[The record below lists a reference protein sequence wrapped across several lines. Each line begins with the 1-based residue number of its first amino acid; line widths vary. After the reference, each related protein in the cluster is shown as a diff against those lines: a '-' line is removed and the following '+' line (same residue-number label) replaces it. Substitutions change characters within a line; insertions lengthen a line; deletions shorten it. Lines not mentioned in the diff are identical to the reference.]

1 MREAGDWAERKR
13 DKNEGDRRC
22 AMKVLRKKVL
32 AAAALSA
39 AMLFSIAGSAASQA
53 GTADDPAVLAA
64 DRDFEQAIVK
74 SDAAAMGKLL
84 DSDFQ
89 WIHANGKIESRAQV
103 LARMAELARRGEVIV
118 DAGYPFAGKT
128 DTRRHDYGQAAVA
141 QTDADRNHV
150 LRVWVKRPAGWRALV
165 YQEVQSLDAPPKMTP
180 SAGKECQNPCK
191 SVPYTPKTETQRAV
205 IEAYRGLETSAMTH
219 DAADWDAHT
228 GEEFVAASSYSDR
241 LLDKPTRMAEL
252 KRANMAGLA
261 PTPLASA
268 TLFEFGDAVV
278 MRSRHVPDQGKPLE
292 VTRVWVKRDGK
303 WVEVAS
309 YQTAVQGGAS

>member
-1 MREAGDWAERKR
+1 
-13 DKNEGDRRC
+13 
-22 AMKVLRKKVL
+22 MKTLRGNLL

-39 AMLFSIAGSAASQA
+39 AMLFSILGSAAGQ
-53 GTADDPAVLAA
+53 GPTAPDPAAGIA
-64 DRDFEQAIVK
+64 DRDFMEAAAK
-74 SDAAAMGKLL
+74 SDAAGLGKLL
-84 DSDFQ
+84 DVDFQ
-89 WIHANGKIESRAQV
+89 WIAATGTLENRAQV
-103 LARMAELARRGEVIV
+103 LGSVPKHTIS
-118 DAGYPFAGKT
+118 DASGAKV
-128 DTRRHDYGQAAVA
+128 RRHDYGQVDVV
-141 QTDADRNHV
+141 QTDSGKMHV
-150 LRVWVKRPAGWRALV
+150 LRIWVKRPAGWRALV
-165 YQEVQSLDAPPKMTP
+165 YQEVQSLEAPPKMTP
-180 SAGKECQNPCK
+180 SSSKECQNPCK
-191 SVPYTPKTETQRAV
+191 SVPYTPKSETQRAV

-309 YQTAVQGGAS
+309 YQTAVQGGGAS

>member
-1 MREAGDWAERKR
+1 MQ
-13 DKNEGDRRC
+13 
-22 AMKVLRKKVL
+22 
-32 AAAALSA
+32 AAA
-39 AMLFSIAGSAASQA
+39 
-53 GTADDPAVLAA
+53 
-64 DRDFEQAIVK
+64 K
-74 SDAAAMGKLL
+74 SDAAALGKLL
-84 DSDFQ
+84 DTDCG
-89 WIHANGKIESRAQV
+89 WIDASGKKANRAQV
-103 LARMAELARRGEVIV
+103 RGSVPQLNINRQAPEN
-118 DAGYPFAGKT
+118 
-128 DTRRHDYGQAAVA
+128 RHDYGQVGVVR
-141 QTDADRNHV
+141 TDSARLHV
-150 LRVWVKRPAGWRALV
+150 MRVWVKRPAGWRALV

-180 SAGKECQNPCK
+180 SASRECQNPCK

-309 YQTAVQGGAS
+309 YQTAVQGGGAS

>member
-1 MREAGDWAERKR
+1 
-13 DKNEGDRRC
+13 
-22 AMKVLRKKVL
+22 MKILRKKVL

-39 AMLFSIAGSAASQA
+39 ALLFSLAGPGARPATA
-53 GTADDPAVLAA
+53 ADDPALLAA
-64 DRDFEQAIVK
+64 DRDFAQAASK
-74 SDAAAMGKLL
+74 SDKAALGNLL
-84 DSDFQ
+84 DADFV
-89 WIHANGKIESRAQV
+89 WIDANGKLESRTQALAGVPKRLIPVLIVNGKAQFLPV
-103 LARMAELARRGEVIV
+103 RW
-118 DAGYPFAGKT
+118 
-128 DTRRHDYGQAAVA
+128 HDYGQVAVA

-180 SAGKECQNPCK
+180 SSSKECQNPCK
-191 SVPYTPKTETQRAV
+191 SVPYTPKSETQRAV
-205 IEAYRGLETSAMTH
+205 IDAYRGLETSAMTH

-292 VTRVWVKRDGK
+292 VTRVWVKRGGK